1 MLAARNAR
9 KACPRCRS
17 QLLNLFEHGFATTS
31 IRPQQ
36 PTALRLSRPRYPIG
50 ATTYTRNFS
59 LTRSL
64 AQDAHEDTDKSTSP
78 DVPIST
84 EAEAEKPDDIELVV
98 RQAKAQFG
106 DTLPKDYLNEA
117 ELKLYTRFYGPPL
130 RETLPEDVG
139 MPIHKTLLN
148 EAHGDY
154 IYEPTKH
161 TLLRENE
168 DGELES
174 IEYDAPPRA
183 DEGVSAG
190 EGELSTETGA
200 EEADIPSGLGI
211 DYIKV
216 VAKNKREFDA
226 LMKLQKDFERA
237 SLQPAEEDPLEEQ
250 QDPLE
255 EEEFPEEEEEDYPEE
270 EDDGVADAEFDPDF
284 DPNARVHPYT
294 KVNQWRGN
302 PSTVHL
308 PKNGLVKPIAALLAR
323 TDLKHVQE
331 AAERAY
337 GGSGLPDSVA
347 TPQSGRSKGQK
358 PIPVEAGH
366 HRMSEIDA
374 DTFMAVNLPGMYA
387 SVMSILVDLRKRMGR
402 EWMHG
407 LMGRGNGEG
416 PRILDVGAAGAGLV
430 AWERVLRTEWELLH
444 GTEGKA
450 AMGPPS
456 KKTVVVGSD
465 HLRHRIS
472 RFLHNTTFLP
482 RLPDYLHSGINAGEM
497 SDSQIPQPR
506 KCFDVIIASHQL
518 MPTKDGHKRR
528 AYIDN
533 LWEMLSPEGGILI
546 ILEKG
551 HPRGFEAVADVRQRL
566 LDDFIESPTSEPRPE
581 SNMPI
586 ENRRV
591 REPGMI
597 IAPCTTHK
605 KCPMYMEPGTAHGR
619 KDFCH
624 FSQRFIRPPFLQR
637 ILGANHRNHED
648 VDFSFVAIQRGITA
662 TSPTPAPPPAEG
674 ADPTDAAF
682 AGYENTAE
690 APNPFSL
697 PRNVMPPLKRH
708 GHVTLDLCTPSGNIE
723 RWTVPKSYSKQAYH
737 DARKTRWGDLWALGA
752 KTRTV
757 RPVRLGKGGVASGD
771 GGVRDRRA
779 KEAGTMKG
787 KARVIDLDA
796 DSGGI
801 YKASEGGATSLM
813 GGKGAVQGV
822 RRTKGG
828 KKLRSRRIGDVLKD
842 ID

>member
-1 MLAARNAR
+1 MLAARNAQ
-9 KACPRCRS
+9 KACPRCRA
-17 QLLNLFEHGFATTS
+17 QLLNLFEHGFATIS

-36 PTALRLSRPRYPIG
+36 PAALRLSRTRQAIG
-50 ATTYTRNFS
+50 AITYTRSFAF
-59 LTRSL
+59 TRSL
-64 AQDAHEDTDKSTSP
+64 AQDANEDPTKSTSP
-78 DVPIST
+78 EEPEVPEVPIST
-84 EAEAEKPDDIELVV
+84 TEKPDDIELVV

-106 DTLPKDYLNEA
+106 DTLPRGYLDEA
-117 ELKLYTRFYGPPL
+117 ELKLYTRLYGPPL
-130 RETLPEDVG
+130 RETRPEDVG
-139 MPIHKTLLN
+139 MPIHKAFLN

-154 IYEPTKH
+154 VYEPTKH

-168 DGELES
+168 DGELET
-174 IEYDAPPRA
+174 IEYDAPPPA
-183 DEGVSAG
+183 VEEALAG
-190 EGELSTETGA
+190 DGQVSTETGA
-200 EEADIPSGLGI
+200 EEPDIPSGVGI

-237 SLQPAEEDPLEEQ
+237 SMQPVEEDPLEEQ
-250 QDPLE
+250 QEPLE
-255 EEEFPEEEEEDYPEE
+255 EEEYPGEEEDPEE
-270 EDDGVADAEFDPDF
+270 DGVADAEFDPDF
-284 DPNARVHPYT
+284 DPDARVHPYT

-308 PKNGLVKPIAALLAR
+308 PKNGLVKPIAAFTSKRLPR
-323 TDLKHVQE
+323 G
-331 AAERAY
+331 AY
-337 GGSGLPDSVA
+337 GGAGLPDSVA

-358 PIPVEAGH
+358 PIPVEVGH

-407 LMGRGNGEG
+407 LMARGDGEG
-416 PRILDVGAAGAGLV
+416 PRVLDVGAAGAGLV

-482 RLPDYLHSGINAGEM
+482 RLPDYLHSGVNVEDM
-497 SDSQIPQPR
+497 SDTQIPQPR
-506 KCFDVIIASHQL
+506 KCYDIIIASHQL
-518 MPTKDGHKRR
+518 MPMKDGHKRR
-528 AYIDN
+528 AFIDN

-546 ILEKG
+546 IVEKG

-581 SNMPI
+581 TQMPI
-586 ENRRV
+586 EDRRV

-619 KDFCH
+619 KDFCR

-637 ILGANHRNHED
+637 VLGANHRNHED
-648 VDFSFVAIQRGITA
+648 VDFSFVAIQRA
-662 TSPTPAPPPAEG
+662 PAKGE
-674 ADPTDAAF
+674 DPTKAAF
-682 AGYENTAE
+682 VGYENTE
-690 APNPFSL
+690 VAPNPFSL
-697 PRNVMPPLKRH
+697 PRSILPPLKRH
-708 GHVTLDLCTPSGNIE
+708 GHVTLDLCTPSGTIE

-737 DARKTRWGDLWALGA
+737 DARKSRWGDLWALGA
-752 KTRTV
+752 KTRV
-757 RPVRLGKGGVASGD
+757 ERPVRLGKGGVASGD

-779 KEAGTMKG
+779 QAAGTMKG
-787 KARVIDLDA
+787 KARIINLDA

-813 GGKGAVQGV
+813 GGKGSVQGV

>member
-1 MLAARNAR
+1 MLAARKAQ
-9 KACPRCRS
+9 KACPRCRA

-31 IRPQQ
+31 IQPQQ
-36 PTALRLSRPRYPIG
+36 PAAWRLSKTRQAIG
-50 ATTYTRNFS
+50 PATYTRGFAF
-59 LTRSL
+59 TRSL
-64 AQDAHEDTDKSTSP
+64 AQDAHEDSNKSTSP
-78 DVPIST
+78 EVPVEST
-84 EAEAEKPDDIELVV
+84 EQFDEIELVV

-106 DTLPKDYLNEA
+106 DTLPRDYLNEA
-117 ELKLYTRFYGPPL
+117 ELKLYTRLYGPPL
-130 RETLPEDVG
+130 RETRPEDVG
-139 MPIHKTLLN
+139 MPIEKTFLS
-148 EAHGDY
+148 EAHGEY
-154 IYEPTKH
+154 VYEPTKH
-161 TLLRENE
+161 TLLRETE
-168 DGELES
+168 DGVVES
-174 IEYDAPPRA
+174 IEYHVPPPPEEEILA
-183 DEGVSAG
+183 SEAQV
-190 EGELSTETGA
+190 STETGA
-200 EEADIPSGLGI
+200 EDATIPSDIGI
-211 DYIKV
+211 DYIKA

-237 SLQPAEEDPLEEQ
+237 SLQPAPEEDPLEEQ

-255 EEEFPEEEEEDYPEE
+255 EEEFPEEEEEDIEE
-270 EDDGVADAEFDPDF
+270 EDEGEPDAEFDPDF
-284 DPNARVHPYT
+284 DPDARVHPYT

-323 TDLKHVQE
+323 TDLTHVQA
-331 AAERAY
+331 AAERVY

-358 PIPVEAGH
+358 AIPVEAGH

-374 DTFMAVNLPGMYA
+374 DTFMATNLPGMYA

-407 LMGRGNGEG
+407 LFSRGDGEG
-416 PRILDVGAAGAGLV
+416 PRVLDVGAAGAGLV
-430 AWERVLRTEWELLH
+430 AFERVLRTEWELLH

-456 KKTVVVGSD
+456 KKTVIVGSD

-482 RLPDYLHSGINAGEM
+482 RLPDYLHSGVNAGEM
-497 SDSQIPQPR
+497 SDTQIPQPR
-506 KCFDVIIASHQL
+506 KCYDVIIASHQL
-518 MPTKDGHKRR
+518 MPTKEGHKRR
-528 AYIDN
+528 AFIDN

-546 ILEKG
+546 IVEKG

-566 LDDFIESPTSEPRPE
+566 LDDFIEAPTSDPQPE
-581 SNMPI
+581 I
-586 ENRRV
+586 EHPHESRRT

-605 KCPMYMEPGTAHGR
+605 KCPMYLEPGTAHGR
-619 KDFCH
+619 KDFCR

-637 ILGANHRNHED
+637 VLGANHRNHED

-662 TSPTPAPPPAEG
+662 TSPAPAQPPPQG
-674 ADPTDAAF
+674 RDDTDAAF
-682 AGYENTAE
+682 AGYENAE
-690 APNPFSL
+690 AAPNPFTL
-697 PRNVMPPLKRH
+697 PRSVMPPLKRH
-708 GHVTLDLCTPSGNIE
+708 GHVTLDLCTPSGTIE

-737 DARKTRWGDLWALGA
+737 DARKARWGDLWALGA
-752 KTRTV
+752 KTRVV
-757 RPVRLGKGGVASGD
+757 RPVRLGKGGVATGD

-779 KEAGTMKG
+779 QAAGTMKG
-787 KARVIDLDA
+787 KQRVINLDA

-828 KKLRSRRIGDVLKD
+828 KKLRSRRIGDLLKD